1 MERNE
6 LAPQLMPHRGRR
18 TRGYTIIEV
27 MVAVAILA
35 IALPGLVAMIMG
47 GRKTQV
53 ASLRMDQGF
62 GVGQMI
68 LDSIQLQPARLA
80 KDSTVNRVVGG
91 TNFAITVT
99 MSRLTTPA
107 VDSSRLA
114 TVRVVWKQ
122 GSTDHQVLVSGVVR

>member
-6 LAPQLMPHRGRR
+6 LATRLKPGRAGR
-18 TRGYTIIEV
+18 SRGYTIIEV

-80 KDSTVNRVVGG
+80 KDSTLNRVVGG
-91 TNFAITVT
+91 TNFAITVA

-122 GSTDHQVLVSGVVR
+122 ASTNHQVVVSGVVR

>member
-6 LAPQLMPHRGRR
+6 LATRLKPRRAGRS
-18 TRGYTIIEV
+18 RGYTIIEV

-91 TNFAITVT
+91 TNFAITVA

-114 TVRVVWKQ
+114 TVRVAWKQ
-122 GSTDHQVLVSGVVR
+122 GNTNHQVLVSGVVR

>member
-6 LAPQLMPHRGRR
+6 LAPQLTPRRHRRP
-18 TRGYTIIEV
+18 RGYTIIEV

-35 IALPGLVAMIMG
+35 IALPGLVAMIVG

-53 ASLRMDQGF
+53 ASMRMDLGY

-68 LDSIQLQPARLA
+68 LDSLQLQPARLA
-80 KDSTVNRVVGG
+80 RDSTVNRVVGG
-91 TNFAITVT
+91 TNFTVAVT

-114 TVRVVWKQ
+114 TVQVAWKQ
-122 GSTDHQVLVSGVVR
+122 GSNDHHVVVSGVVQ